1 MQLLQYLLKKV
12 LINSCSFCFICLTE
26 FSLSMVD
33 VNGNIQTEQLGH
45 HEELS
50 CLFSVL
56 SAV

>member
-1 MQLLQYLLKKV
+1 MQLQHYLLKKV

-45 HEELS
+45 LEELS
-50 CLFSVL
+50 CLFSLL